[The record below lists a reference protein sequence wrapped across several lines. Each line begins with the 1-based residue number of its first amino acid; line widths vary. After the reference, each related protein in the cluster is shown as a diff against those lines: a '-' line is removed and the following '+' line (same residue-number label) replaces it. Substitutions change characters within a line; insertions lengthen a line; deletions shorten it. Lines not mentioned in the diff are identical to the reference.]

1 MCSLSRTTDLIHRT
15 DRRAKILT
23 KEKIQAG
30 IAQINSCYIWEKAG
44 GIQNPL
50 VYSMRTLSSSSSN
63 WVRATWKRKSNT
75 KFSLVQSLSRVQL
88 LDPMDCSTLG
98 LPVHLQLT
106 EITQTLLHWVS
117 DAIQTSYPLSPPSPD
132 ALNLSQHQGPF
143 QWVRFSHQVAS
154 VLSFSFN
161 INPFNDDSGLI
172 SFQSGDSQES
182 SPTPQFKGINS
193 LALDFIVQFS
203 HSHMTTGKNI
213 ALTRWTFM
221 DKVMSLLFNMLS
233 RLVISFLPRMKCLL
247 ILWLQS
253 PPAVILEPKK
263 LSLSLFP
270 LFPHLFAMKWWDQM
284 PWS

>member
-132 ALNLSQHQGPF
+132 ALNLSQNQGPF

-154 VLSFSFN
+154 VLEFQ
-161 INPFNDDSGLI
+161 LQYQ
-172 SFQSGDSQES
+172 SFQW
-182 SPTPQFKGINS
+182 S
-193 LALDFIVQFS
+193 LRTD
-203 HSHMTTGKNI
+203 
-213 ALTRWTFM
+213 
-221 DKVMSLLFNMLS
+221 LLSVRGLS
-233 RLVISFLPRMKCLL
+233 RVFSNTTVQRHQFFGTRLYSP
-247 ILWLQS
+247 ILTFIHDYW
-253 PPAVILEPKK
+253 KK
-263 LSLSLFP
+263 HSL
-270 LFPHLFAMKWWDQM
+270 D
-284 PWS
+284 